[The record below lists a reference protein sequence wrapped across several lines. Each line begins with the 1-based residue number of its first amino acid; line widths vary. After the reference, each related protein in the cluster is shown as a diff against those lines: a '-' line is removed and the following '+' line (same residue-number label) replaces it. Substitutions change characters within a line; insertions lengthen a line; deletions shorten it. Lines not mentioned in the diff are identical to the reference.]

1 MMLSFTIGCIL
12 ISLLLF
18 VFSEMGAHYSP
29 CGRYLAACVAC
40 VFPHGEIDPGLQTQ
54 AQQDSGLA
62 TSPTRHPVT
71 AHQVIYELRV
81 YSLQKER

>member
-1 MMLSFTIGCIL
+1 MVLDIIVLNSC
-12 ISLLLF
+12 
-18 VFSEMGAHYSP
+18 SEMGAHFSP

-40 VFPHGEIDPGLQTQ
+40 VFPHAEMQTV

-62 TSPTRHPVT
+62 TSPTRHPVS

-81 YSLQKER
+81 YSLEKER